1 MVNIYLVKPNGLV
14 VLSCDNMVSQLQKNF
29 ESDHS
34 DYLFLEF
41 KVWHVQ
47 RFVCCVLYIHV
58 DKVKLS
64 SS

>member
-1 MVNIYLVKPNGLV
+1 MVNIYVVKSSGLV
-14 VLSCDNMVSQLQKNF
+14 VQKNF

-58 DKVKLS
+58 VRVKLS
-64 SS
+64 AS